1 MRRSSGPI
9 ASQSGRIWILNGA
22 PSSSFLTRGAVSERH
37 AQFLRSLRLRQNKVL
52 IVQFAVLAAFLGLW
66 QLAATWLIIDPFI
79 TSQPSAIAQKFLELA
94 NDGSLGYNVAI
105 TVFETLVG
113 FAVGTVAGSAIGGR
127 VVGGGFLRG
136 GPQS

>member
-1 MRRSSGPI
+1 M
-9 ASQSGRIWILNGA
+9 
-22 PSSSFLTRGAVSERH
+22 SERH
-37 AQFLRSLRLRQNKVL
+37 AQFLRSLRLRQTKVL

-66 QLAATWLIIDPFI
+66 QLAATWRIIDPFI

-113 FAVGTVAGSAIGGR
+113 FAVGTVVGNCDRGTVL
-127 VVGGGFLRG
+127 VVGFPERRRRPLRG
-136 GPQS
+136 RAQCDARRWRSDRCSSSGWEPP